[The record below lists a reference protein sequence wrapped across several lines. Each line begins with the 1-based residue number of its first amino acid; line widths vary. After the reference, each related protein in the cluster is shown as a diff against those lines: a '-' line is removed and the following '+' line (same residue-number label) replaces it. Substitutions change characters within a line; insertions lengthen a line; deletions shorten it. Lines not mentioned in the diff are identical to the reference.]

1 MCPCTPA
8 EGPQY
13 LELTLANGGYGA
25 ISRSLSSMKL
35 QEIGVN
41 LYAKQRSTNDAVVHT
56 KHGVKAP
63 SANLYDV
70 SDESFSCGEERRLV
84 HLHLD

>member
-1 MCPCTPA
+1 
-8 EGPQY
+8 
-13 LELTLANGGYGA
+13 
-25 ISRSLSSMKL
+25 MKL

-41 LYAKQRSTNDAVVHT
+41 LCAKQRATNDVVVHT
-56 KHGVKAP
+56 KHGVKAL

-84 HLHLD
+84 HLHLDSLLSRRLQQTSVYSGE